1 MPGADSE
8 DALRGLI
15 DRYNDAWN
23 RQDVDAIVEM
33 HTADIVF
40 HNHTAG
46 ERVEGE
52 AVHDHIAGIFANWPG
67 AHVLGAGA
75 LRPRGARG
83 AGVDGDRDACR
94 VRGRSATW
102 DGMDI
107 LPTHDGKFA
116 RKDVY
121 SDSVSV
127 MRQLGRILNSP
138 VEPLVSR
145 DRASP
150 CRA

>member
-1 MPGADSE
+1 VPDADSA
-8 DALRGLI
+8 DALRELI

-23 RQDVDAIVEM
+23 RQDVDAIVGM

-46 ERVEGE
+46 ECVEGD
-52 AVHDHIAGIFANWPG
+52 AVRGHIAGIFENWPG
-67 AHVLGAGA
+67 MTFSSRSLYV
-75 LRPRGARG
+75 R
-83 AGVDGDRDACR
+83 DGLVVQEWTAT
-94 VRGRSATW
+94 GTHAESGKSATW

-107 LPTHDGKFA
+107 LPTRDGRFA

-127 MRQLGRILNSP
+127 MRQLGRL
-138 VEPLVSR
+138 
-145 DRASP
+145 
-150 CRA
+150 

>member
-46 ERVEGE
+46 ERVEGD
-52 AVHDHIAGIFANWPG
+52 AVRDHIAGIFANGPG
-67 AHVLGAGA
+67 LTFSGRA
-75 LRPRGARG
+75 LY
-83 AGVDGDRDACR
+83 
-94 VRGRSATW
+94 VREGLVVQEWTATGTHAESGRSATW

-107 LPTHDGKFA
+107 LPTRDGKFA

-127 MRQLGRILNSP
+127 MRQLGRI
-138 VEPLVSR
+138 
-145 DRASP
+145 
-150 CRA
+150 

>member
-1 MPGADSE
+1 VPGADSE

-52 AVHDHIAGIFANWPG
+52 AVRDHIAGIFANWPG
-67 AHVLGAGA
+67 LTFSGRE
-75 LRPRGARG
+75 LY
-83 AGVDGDRDACR
+83 
-94 VRGRSATW
+94 VREGLVVQEWTATGTHAESGRSATW

-107 LPTHDGKFA
+107 LPTRDGKFA

-127 MRQLGRILNSP
+127 MRQLGRI
-138 VEPLVSR
+138 
-145 DRASP
+145 
-150 CRA
+150 